1 MCRLVS
7 AILNVFFGQEVY
19 ARVLGVEYLTVGVE
33 DSLEATN
40 ELFQVACFQSFEFQR
55 PFLVSAVSDC
65 LATSTFKSSKI
76 FWRGLPAQGAKCW

>member
-40 ELFQVACFQSFEFQR
+40 ELFQVACFQSFEF
-55 PFLVSAVSDC
+55 LVSAVSDC

-76 FWRGLPAQGAKCW
+76 FWRGLPAQEAKCW